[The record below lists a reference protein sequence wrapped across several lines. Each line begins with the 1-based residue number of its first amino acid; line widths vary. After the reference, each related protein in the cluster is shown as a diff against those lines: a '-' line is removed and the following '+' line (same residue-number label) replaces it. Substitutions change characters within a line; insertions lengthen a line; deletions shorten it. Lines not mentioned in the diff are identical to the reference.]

1 MEKGLKL
8 MNKKRVKEVRGK
20 SLKKRLVGSFMIV
33 IFISVAAFEG
43 LLIYFTRYYF
53 YNNMESILTNQIKI
67 SSDFYSR
74 YFSNVPLQD
83 NILDNV
89 DIFWKQT
96 SAEVQIVN
104 TNGEILMDS
113 IGADITNKAEGNDFQ
128 DALKGGRGTRV
139 GTIEGRKSRVMIIS
153 YPLKSGDK
161 VIGVLRFISSLEG
174 VDKIVNRISSIFI
187 IIGAIAVLGA
197 TIVSVFLAQSIVS
210 PIRKITSAAEE
221 MAGGNLKVRV
231 RENSD
236 DEIGKLGR
244 TLNFMAGEI
253 QNRDQ
258 IKNEFISSV
267 SHELRTPLT
276 AIKGWA
282 ITLNDGELQ
291 DKEILSDGLRIIEK
305 ESERLSLMVEEL
317 LDFSKF
323 VSGKV
328 TLNKE
333 KIQMNSIVE
342 YIGKYLS
349 PRAEREGIEFEV
361 ICEEAMP
368 IIEVDPSRIKQLL
381 INVIDNAFKF
391 TGAGGKVTVNAFIE
405 EDSVVITI
413 KDTGCGISEEELPRV
428 KEKFYKGKN
437 SKSQNGIGLS
447 ICDEIANLHGGS
459 LVITSAVNIGTT
471 VRITLPLK

>member
-1 MEKGLKL
+1 MD
-8 MNKKRVKEVRGK
+8 NKPGKEVRGK
-20 SLKKRLVGSFMIV
+20 SLIKRLVGSFMLV
-33 IFISVAAFEG
+33 IFISVAAFEA
-43 LLIYFTRYYF
+43 LLIYCTRYYF
-53 YNNMESILTNQIKI
+53 YNNMEGILTNQIKI

-83 NILDNV
+83 NILDNI

-113 IGADITNKAEGNDFQ
+113 IGTMITNKVEGSDYEK
-128 DALKGGRGTRV
+128 ALRGEKGTKV
-139 GTIEGRKSRVMIIS
+139 GSIEGRNSKVMVIS
-153 YPLKSGDK
+153 YPLKSGDN
-161 VIGVLRFISSLEG
+161 VVGVLRFISSLDG
-174 VDKIVNRISSIFI
+174 VDKIVSKVSVIFI
-187 IIGAIAVLGA
+187 IIGTIAIIGA
-197 TIVSVFLAQSIVS
+197 GLVSIFLAQSIVS
-210 PIRKITSAAEE
+210 PITKITSAAEK
-221 MAGGNLKVRV
+221 MAEGNLKVRV
-231 RENSD
+231 QENSD
-236 DEIGKLGR
+236 DEIGKLGK

-253 QNRDQ
+253 QNREQ

-291 DKEILSDGLRIIEK
+291 DKEILSDGLTIIEK

-333 KIQMNSIVE
+333 KVQITSVVE

-349 PRAEREGIEFEV
+349 PRAERDGIEFIV
-361 ICEEAMP
+361 SCEDALP
-368 IIEVDPSRIKQLL
+368 IIEVDQGRIKQLL

-391 TGAGGKVTVNAFIE
+391 TESGGKVTVNAAKEKNEI
-405 EDSVVITI
+405 VIII

-459 LVITSAVNIGTT
+459 FIIESALNIGTT
-471 VRITLPLK
+471 VKVTLPCV